1 MGLSPIQLLEKF
13 LGEIF
18 RIWSEKNSLWWSGV
32 FIGVFAVFG
41 VFRGGKSWW
50 ICGGM
55 RGKRGL
61 LTVTFLR
68 SKNRTAFSS
77 LFFWILR

>member
-32 FIGVFAVFG
+32 FIGGFAVLVCF
-41 VFRGGKSWW
+41 VVVNRGEFVVECVANMVS
-50 ICGGM
+50 
-55 RGKRGL
+55 
-61 LTVTFLR
+61 
-68 SKNRTAFSS
+68 
-77 LFFWILR
+77 